1 MEDFIYIILGLVWL
15 VISILGGL
23 KKKQA
28 PTAQSRPQPREESL
42 PEPGPMPEI
51 EDMLDDFFG
60 TGKKSHQPKPADQE
74 EVYNPQ
80 YDEEPLP
87 QYEEVVYES
96 LEEPADQDYPKYETK
111 YAVDEGYQFSA
122 QVMHGTLDN
131 ILEKYRLSDEQAEF
145 EDSQMAVEDLDS
157 PTTTATPAFE
167 FDARKAI
174 IYSEIINRKY

>member
-1 MEDFIYIILGLVWL
+1 MEDFIYIILGIVWL

-28 PTAQSRPQPREESL
+28 SPTTQSRPQPQEETL

-60 TGKKSHQPKPADQE
+60 TGKKRQQPEHAEEE
-74 EVYNPQ
+74 EVYHPQ
-80 YDEEPLP
+80 HEQYLP
-87 QYEEVVYES
+87 QNDEVVYES
-96 LEEPADQDYPKYETK
+96 YEEPAEQDYPKYETK
-111 YAVDEGYQFSA
+111 YAVSEGYEFSS

-131 ILEKYRLSDEQAEF
+131 ILEQYRLSDERAKQ
-145 EDSQMAVEDLDS
+145 EDSQMAVEDLD
-157 PTTTATPAFE
+157 TQGTAAPAFE
-167 FDARKAI
+167 FDARTAI